1 MNHFAGLNS
10 LNGPKQLFPNHL
22 IVTELIF
29 RYTHDNQPNPELRN
43 ILLKLKLAID
53 RHQHIELALSS
64 RQQCPVSKRTPPLV
78 VNRSSQM
85 IQEKSL
91 DPRIYA
97 LVNKDAHSRI

>member
-1 MNHFAGLNS
+1 MNHFASLNS
-10 LNGPKQLFPNHL
+10 LYGPKQLFPDHL
-22 IVTELIF
+22 KITKLIF
-29 RYTHDNQPNPELRN
+29 RNPHDHYPNPKLRK
-43 ILLKLKLAID
+43 ILLKLKFAID
-53 RHQHIELALSS
+53 CHQHVELALSS
-64 RQQCPVSKRTPPLV
+64 RQQNPIFERSPPLV

>member
-10 LNGPKQLFPNHL
+10 LYSPEQLFSDHL
-22 IVTELIF
+22 IVTKLIL
-29 RYTHDNQPNPELRN
+29 RNPHNHHPNPEPSN
-43 ILLKLKLAID
+43 ILLKLKLAVD
-53 RHQHIELALSS
+53 RHQHIEIVLSS
-64 RQQCPVSKRTPPLV
+64 HQQRPVSKRTPALV
-78 VNRSSQM
+78 VNCSNQM